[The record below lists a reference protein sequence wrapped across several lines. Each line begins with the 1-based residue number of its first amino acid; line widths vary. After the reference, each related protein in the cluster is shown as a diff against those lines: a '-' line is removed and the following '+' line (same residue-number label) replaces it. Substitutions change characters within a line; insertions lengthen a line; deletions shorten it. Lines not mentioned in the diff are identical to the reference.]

1 MKEGG
6 EESSQEKRFTREEL
20 KSELERLS
28 KMEYIFGDRNQG
40 SLASRRGQQ
49 H

>member
-6 EESSQEKRFTREEL
+6 EELSQEKRFTREEL

-28 KMEYIFGDRNQG
+28 KMEYILGDRNQG
-40 SLASRRGQQ
+40 SLA
-49 H
+49 